1 LINLLIGVAA
11 DKSEGGCGDVAV
23 LLQKSHDSLPRT
35 DCAGRLRKGLNN
47 VIDSDNSVV
56 DVRFNAM
63 VAAVSASFSP
73 WWMVEV

>member
-1 LINLLIGVAA
+1 ML
-11 DKSEGGCGDVAV
+11 AV

-63 VAAVSASFSP
+63 SGGR
-73 WWMVEV
+73 

>member
-1 LINLLIGVAA
+1 MINLLIGVAA
-11 DKSEGGCGDVAV
+11 DNRRRADVVMLAV

-63 VAAVSASFSP
+63 SGGR
-73 WWMVEV
+73 